1 MAIERNLSKNLFQPS
16 PVLDS
21 LVIDKENDPNSKG
34 TARRPVKMYTN
45 ELMAGRY
52 ETIPMLLLS

>member
-1 MAIERNLSKNLFQPS
+1 MAIERNLLQELVQPS

-34 TARRPVKMYTN
+34 TARRPC
-45 ELMAGRY
+45 
-52 ETIPMLLLS
+52 